1 MVPLF
6 LLNSQQV
13 LLVTMVVMV
22 VNHLLIVMILQV
34 GIKVESVVL
43 VLTKTDLK

>member
-22 VNHLLIVMILQV
+22 VNHLLNVMILQV